1 MPAENEIE
9 LLAHLMRRAGFG
21 ADRSQLEELVSIGYE
36 KVVERLVNPPDETP
50 PADEHFLHRRMPYV
64 EVGGAT
70 PMPGAANW
78 LFHLMNT
85 QRVLEEK
92 MTLFWHQIF
101 ATSNSKID
109 NDQTM
114 SLQIHMFRE
123 NSLGN
128 YKDLLI
134 KLAQDPAMIFWLD
147 NNENH
152 KRAPNENWGRE
163 LLELFSLGVGNYTEQ
178 DVYECARAFT
188 GWTIRAKIPRSPY
201 NRFAWNYQFRP
212 EEHDFGEKTFLG
224 HTGALNGEDIIDI
237 ILRQPACPRF
247 IARHLYNFFV
257 ADEPPVPAWQVEPP
271 LDSNA
276 IEVLADALVESD
288 FEIKPVLKTLFNSQF
303 FKDSMYTKVKSP
315 IEVIVGT
322 LRATGDLLGP
332 DPRLVPFGQYP
343 EYMGQGLHNP
353 PSVEGWHT
361 GKEWVNTGSVVKR
374 INFVADHFSNTE
386 LPGVQK
392 IAKYVTSYGNSLSPE
407 LLVER
412 CLLFM
417 GPVKASDE
425 TMAELI
431 EHAQK
436 EGELSWDD
444 EEEYRRGV
452 SRIADLLALIGST
465 IEYQY
470 C

>member
-201 NRFAWNYQFRP
+201 NRFAWNYQFRR
-212 EEHDFGEKTFLG
+212 G
-224 HTGALNGEDIIDI
+224 
-237 ILRQPACPRF
+237 R
-247 IARHLYNFFV
+247 
-257 ADEPPVPAWQVEPP
+257 
-271 LDSNA
+271 
-276 IEVLADALVESD
+276 
-288 FEIKPVLKTLFNSQF
+288 
-303 FKDSMYTKVKSP
+303 
-315 IEVIVGT
+315 
-322 LRATGDLLGP
+322 
-332 DPRLVPFGQYP
+332 
-343 EYMGQGLHNP
+343 
-353 PSVEGWHT
+353 
-361 GKEWVNTGSVVKR
+361 
-374 INFVADHFSNTE
+374 
-386 LPGVQK
+386 
-392 IAKYVTSYGNSLSPE
+392 
-407 LLVER
+407 R
-412 CLLFM
+412 CLFD
-417 GPVKASDE
+417 SQ
-425 TMAELI
+425 
-431 EHAQK
+431 QK
-436 EGELSWDD
+436 E
-444 EEEYRRGV
+444 RAVRP
-452 SRIADLLALIGST
+452 
-465 IEYQY
+465 
-470 C
+470 